1 MNRRRPARAGAAHA
15 QDRPS
20 LAGGRVT
27 AVRPV
32 RSKPEWSWVSVDG
45 RRAAR
50 VETAALGSLGI
61 AVGATWTASMESA
74 ARAAEARSAAKSY
87 ALKAIAHRPL
97 SVAELLAKLGA
108 RGHDAATSAAVAA
121 DLQRVGLLDDER
133 FARDYIRAQ
142 LARKPA
148 GRALLLAGLRRRRV
162 EDPVARRAVDEALGE
177 VDLSGGARQLA
188 ASRLRRMDP
197 RLEPEVLRRRLFG
210 LLARR
215 GFDPETAR
223 DAVDRAMKAAGK
235 GRRSWEHED

>member
-1 MNRRRPARAGAAHA
+1 MNRRRPRRVAPAE
-15 QDRPS
+15 DRPS
-20 LAGGRVT
+20 LAGGRIT

-50 VETAALGSLGI
+50 VQTAGLASLGI
-61 AVGATWTASMESA
+61 AVGVTWTAAMETAAHAAQASA
-74 ARAAEARSAAKSY
+74 AAKSY
-87 ALKAIAHRPL
+87 ALRAIAHRAL

-108 RGHDAATSAAVAA
+108 RGHDAATAAAVVA

-148 GRALLLAGLRRRRV
+148 GRALLIAGLRRRRV
-162 EDPVARRAVDEALGE
+162 EDAVARRAVDEALGE
-177 VDLSGGARQLA
+177 VDLSGGAKQLA
-188 ASRLRRMDP
+188 AARLRRMDP

-215 GFDPETAR
+215 GFDPGTAR
-223 DAVDRAMKAAGK
+223 DAVDHAMKAAGK
-235 GRRSWEHED
+235 GGRTWDHDD